1 MLLVMISSDHSS
13 LIKLNII
20 YHISSINYHHYHNH
34 HLSQSI
40 HLYNQAKTLLYI
52 AIIII
57 IINHHQPLSLSS
69 LSSTITIITFISS
82 ILSYSMNTLLHS
94 IDNLIYH
101 GWTTHKI
108 YKKRRLHI
116 YIVL

>member
-1 MLLVMISSDHSS
+1 MLLVMMIRSDHSS
-13 LIKLNII
+13 LIKLSII

-69 LSSTITIITFISS
+69 LSSTINTVIIIITT
-82 ILSYSMNTLLHS
+82 ILSYSTNTLLHS
-94 IDNLIYH
+94 LYTSIYH
-101 GWTTHKI
+101 SWMDKTYKI
-108 YKKRRLHI
+108 LHI